1 MEQTDAQD
9 HSSLYVPTELMVA
22 SNLELSSYWTL
33 TTDTHTRS
41 QATGLE
47 TSTGV
52 GPISF
57 CLPLPASRLAPLETF
72 PSRRTELLHQ
82 VIPILSNSQ
91 Q

>member
-22 SNLELSSYWTL
+22 TNLELSSYWTL
-33 TTDTHTRS
+33 TTDTRTRS

-57 CLPLPASRLAPLETF
+57 CLPWWVKLDHCQRPGSLP
-72 PSRRTELLHQ
+72 
-82 VIPILSNSQ
+82 
-91 Q
+91 

>member
-1 MEQTDAQD
+1 VSNMEQTDAQD

-33 TTDTHTRS
+33 TTDTRTFVLPS
-41 QATGLE
+41 L
-47 TSTGV
+47 V
-52 GPISF
+52 GEAR
-57 CLPLPASRLAPLETF
+57 PLPVSRLAPLETF

-82 VIPILSNSQ
+82 IIPILSNSQ